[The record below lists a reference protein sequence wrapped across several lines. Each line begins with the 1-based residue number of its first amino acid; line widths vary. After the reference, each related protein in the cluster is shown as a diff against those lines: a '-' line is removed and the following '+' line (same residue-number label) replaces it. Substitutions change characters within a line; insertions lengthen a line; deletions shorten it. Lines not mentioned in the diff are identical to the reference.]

1 MPNAGEA
8 AAPVPSVDLDA
19 IAAPAFA
26 PADADY
32 ESQIEHDKLDRE
44 HKTLQNR
51 AFAQNIS
58 LRGKY
63 AALIFGLTFLWLAG
77 VYLMLLFEGFHF
89 HGFNLTEKEVL
100 AAITSTTANVIAVL
114 VIVVK
119 YLFPNPPARPPKG

>member
-51 AFAQNIS
+51 AFAAKYKPQEKIRRTYFRPYIS
-58 LRGKY
+58 LACQRLSD
-63 AALIFGLTFLWLAG
+63 AALRRISFSWL
-77 VYLMLLFEGFHF
+77 
-89 HGFNLTEKEVL
+89 
-100 AAITSTTANVIAVL
+100 
-114 VIVVK
+114 
-119 YLFPNPPARPPKG
+119 